1 MDLEQ
6 RKEVRIM
13 LSIDEE
19 KSRLLDGLRQMPPEW
34 NIEFLYMLRGMAM
47 ISSFGPKPSTERR
60 RQNGAA

>member
-1 MDLEQ
+1 
-6 RKEVRIM
+6 M